1 MNVSSHYL
9 GYHQPG
15 ELVMALPPGGPYA
28 IDIIDT
34 WEMRITPMPGKF
46 MGVPAIKRL
55 DKPWRWG
62 FVSEKCNDSWRCLNA
77 WTCGGTGI

>member
-1 MNVSSHYL
+1 MNVSSHSL

-46 MGVPAIKRL
+46 MGRMP
-55 DKPWRWG
+55 G
-62 FVSEKCNDSWRCLNA
+62 SS
-77 WTCGGTGI
+77 